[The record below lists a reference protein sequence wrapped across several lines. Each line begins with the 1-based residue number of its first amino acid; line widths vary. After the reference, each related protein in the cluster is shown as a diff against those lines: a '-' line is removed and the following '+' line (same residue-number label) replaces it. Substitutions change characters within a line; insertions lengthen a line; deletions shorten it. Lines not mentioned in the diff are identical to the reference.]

1 MKKILLLLT
10 LISLSVSFFAETKT
24 FYITRHG
31 QRGDPKYQKK
41 FKYCDEDAL
50 MPKGEEQAK
59 RLGQY
64 LNQQGFHGTIYVS
77 PYYRTLQ
84 TATFAASQLPDLQM
98 ILEPR
103 IQEVAGVKDNSGKV
117 RYIKKCITKKE
128 IRTNFPKIK
137 NPGSFKFPWR
147 IENEKE
153 SQLDQRV
160 GNMIDDL
167 LKNSDGDVFIVGHG
181 GVMAGVVREM
191 NKRGANFPRTKV
203 YNCCLYKFVFDIESG
218 RVIESSDETLNY
230 LPDELIT
237 DNLAYML
244 LYPKREK

>member
-84 TATFAASQLPDLQM
+84 TATFAASQLPDLPM
-98 ILEPR
+98 ILEPVEGKPIDRTSLMVPRSGLMSSFLMVKFLGRYSKNMMIEKVSDMMLIR
-103 IQEVAGVKDNSGKV
+103 IYPITAIRVPYFINFGKISRTTSSLNSCSRMFDTEWG
-117 RYIKKCITKKE
+117 II
-128 IRTNFPKIK
+128 
-137 NPGSFKFPWR
+137 
-147 IENEKE
+147 
-153 SQLDQRV
+153 
-160 GNMIDDL
+160 
-167 LKNSDGDVFIVGHG
+167 
-181 GVMAGVVREM
+181 
-191 NKRGANFPRTKV
+191 
-203 YNCCLYKFVFDIESG
+203 CCLPKKYPLMILDRDING
-218 RVIESSDETLNY
+218 RTSERAING
-230 LPDELIT
+230 
-237 DNLAYML
+237 
-244 LYPKREK
+244 